1 MANVSTELACL
12 GRPFQLGMLYDCRS
26 DSLIPGVTLWDL
38 ETLKNNLDVR
48 SQPNTEFNTIV
59 SDCIEDKTNALNV
72 TATLKGSFLGGLV
85 QVEGSAKFLND
96 RKESEQQ
103 ARVTLQY
110 STTTTFEQLTMTH
123 LGRQNVSYPYVFDQ
137 GTATHVIT
145 AVLYGAQAFFV
156 FDREVSSS
164 ENVTDIQGTMKMSIN
179 IIPKIGIHG
188 EGALKMK
195 EEEKSIAQKL
205 SCTFYGDFA
214 LPNNP
219 TTFEDAMRVYTTL
232 PQLMGEDG
240 KQVVPVKAW
249 LYPLHQLDSKAAQ
262 FVTDIS
268 INMVNRSQAVL
279 EQINE
284 VEIRCNDMMKDQV
297 SDQCPE
303 IKKKIERF
311 RAMCVEYKQDFQ
323 KVLARV
329 LPSIRGGEE
338 EEGKLADILKN
349 MEQSPFRS
357 QSLIQ
362 WLDNKNREISLVRG
376 YLSKMNDI
384 KMVKSRSELD
394 REILDMT
401 TVYVICFMFTSLH
414 KEDLYLLEM
423 ANYLQCETTE
433 KTQLATSDEKE
444 WIYSVNVSREM
455 RERARLFL
463 MFHKANKADK
473 NTKFIVASEPDE
485 EHVGASIYLYEG
497 GVLVSRC
504 FKPLAQP
511 QAPSVCRKTHDSI
524 KLQLQALD
532 PGNGESVQF
541 WVEYRNA
548 QGEEWATSNT
558 EMESDLCTITSL
570 SPYLE
575 YQIQYRAA
583 CSPPSDIVSV
593 TTLPTSAPEKVTM
606 CLVGECNVEVSWDMP
621 AQIGHGVIID
631 HYKLE
636 YRETMSGIPSPEP
649 NIWKTIRTKSSEL
662 LHMLKGLNPGT
673 TYTLRVSAVCGQ
685 VASAPSQLASI
696 TTDKEPKS
704 GARRPLTGST
714 LITRSHAIYK
724 LPLHTQRL
732 GKNGEL
738 IKYSFGSCSPTRSE
752 KTILLLGER
761 EFGKNSLINAMIN
774 YILGVEQEDSFRYK
788 MTEEVTNRSQAE
800 TSSIIVYEVN
810 HQEQFRIPFSLN
822 IVDIPRLGE
831 TSQNKHVPEY
841 IRWYKLYHQIKG
853 IFSSQDGVKHIDAL
867 YLVVQAYLVQLTSGQ
882 EYQFSSFLSLFSKDV
897 TENIRVLVTFAD
909 TQLPPVLE
917 AIVQSDLPCPKEDKM
932 PVHFRFNTSAMF
944 TNTVTSGE
952 PTNCN
957 DSDREDDNFHSM
969 TQLFTALSKMKTKS
983 LTGVL
988 HKAPASLTLDPN
1000 TANPRLFLSPDRTR
1014 VRLGYS
1020 QQFPDTPERF
1030 SHWASV
1036 LGSEGFTSGRH
1047 YWEVAVENSP
1057 YWIVGVAQ
1065 ESVPRKESFTHE
1077 PETGVWAVRLVNRE
1091 YQALTSPLAP
1101 LHMSVNPRVLGVY
1114 LDYEGGQVSLY
1125 NAVHMSRLFT
1135 FIDTFTEK
1143 LYPYFSIRRGTELTL
1158 IQ

>member
-1 MANVSTELACL
+1 CSSDVLLACL

-532 PGNGESVQF
+532 P
-541 WVEYRNA
+541 
-548 QGEEWATSNT
+548 
-558 EMESDLCTITSL
+558 
-570 SPYLE
+570 
-575 YQIQYRAA
+575 
-583 CSPPSDIVSV
+583 
-593 TTLPTSAPEKVTM
+593 
-606 CLVGECNVEVSWDMP
+606 
-621 AQIGHGVIID
+621 
-631 HYKLE
+631 
-636 YRETMSGIPSPEP
+636 
-649 NIWKTIRTKSSEL
+649 
-662 LHMLKGLNPGT
+662 
-673 TYTLRVSAVCGQ
+673 
-685 VASAPSQLASI
+685 
-696 TTDKEPKS
+696 
-704 GARRPLTGST
+704 
-714 LITRSHAIYK
+714 
-724 LPLHTQRL
+724 
-732 GKNGEL
+732 
-738 IKYSFGSCSPTRSE
+738 
-752 KTILLLGER
+752 
-761 EFGKNSLINAMIN
+761 
-774 YILGVEQEDSFRYK
+774 
-788 MTEEVTNRSQAE
+788 
-800 TSSIIVYEVN
+800 
-810 HQEQFRIPFSLN
+810 
-822 IVDIPRLGE
+822 
-831 TSQNKHVPEY
+831 
-841 IRWYKLYHQIKG
+841 
-853 IFSSQDGVKHIDAL
+853 
-867 YLVVQAYLVQLTSGQ
+867 
-882 EYQFSSFLSLFSKDV
+882 
-897 TENIRVLVTFAD
+897 
-909 TQLPPVLE
+909 
-917 AIVQSDLPCPKEDKM
+917 
-932 PVHFRFNTSAMF
+932 
-944 TNTVTSGE
+944 
-952 PTNCN
+952 
-957 DSDREDDNFHSM
+957 
-969 TQLFTALSKMKTKS
+969 
-983 LTGVL
+983 
-988 HKAPASLTLDPN
+988 ASLTLDPN

-1143 LYPYFSIRRGTELTL
+1143 LYPYFISLYLHYRISLL
-1158 IQ
+1158 FKILD

>member
-1 MANVSTELACL
+1 GSSNL
-12 GRPFQLGMLYDCRS
+12 DCRQFYVS
-26 DSLIPGVTLWDL
+26 MSHFPGVTLWDL

-497 GVLVSRC
+497 GRYPNQFYS
-504 FKPLAQP
+504 P
-511 QAPSVCRKTHDSI
+511 
-524 KLQLQALD
+524 ALY
-532 PGNGESVQF
+532 P
-541 WVEYRNA
+541 
-548 QGEEWATSNT
+548 
-558 EMESDLCTITSL
+558 
-570 SPYLE
+570 
-575 YQIQYRAA
+575 
-583 CSPPSDIVSV
+583 
-593 TTLPTSAPEKVTM
+593 
-606 CLVGECNVEVSWDMP
+606 
-621 AQIGHGVIID
+621 
-631 HYKLE
+631 
-636 YRETMSGIPSPEP
+636 
-649 NIWKTIRTKSSEL
+649 
-662 LHMLKGLNPGT
+662 
-673 TYTLRVSAVCGQ
+673 TLRQFSYEG
-685 VASAPSQLASI
+685 S
-696 TTDKEPKS
+696 
-704 GARRPLTGST
+704 PLNSPRFTHT
-714 LITRSHAIYK
+714 PP
-724 LPLHTQRL
+724 PLH
-732 GKNGEL
+732 
-738 IKYSFGSCSPTRSE
+738 P
-752 KTILLLGER
+752 
-761 EFGKNSLINAMIN
+761 
-774 YILGVEQEDSFRYK
+774 
-788 MTEEVTNRSQAE
+788 
-800 TSSIIVYEVN
+800 
-810 HQEQFRIPFSLN
+810 
-822 IVDIPRLGE
+822 
-831 TSQNKHVPEY
+831 
-841 IRWYKLYHQIKG
+841 
-853 IFSSQDGVKHIDAL
+853 
-867 YLVVQAYLVQLTSGQ
+867 
-882 EYQFSSFLSLFSKDV
+882 
-897 TENIRVLVTFAD
+897 
-909 TQLPPVLE
+909 LP
-917 AIVQSDLPCPKEDKM
+917 
-932 PVHFRFNTSAMF
+932 
-944 TNTVTSGE
+944 
-952 PTNCN
+952 
-957 DSDREDDNFHSM
+957 
-969 TQLFTALSKMKTKS
+969 
-983 LTGVL
+983 
-988 HKAPASLTLDPN
+988 
-1000 TANPRLFLSPDRTR
+1000 NP
-1014 VRLGYS
+1014 
-1020 QQFPDTPERF
+1020 QFPDTPERF